1 MLMPNKMLAES
12 IAKRIVAKLPGE
24 NFAEQIPDFDIAY
37 AVQDDVASILQQS
50 FGGFAGYKIAW
61 NNAAQIAQLS
71 PNAPAVGHIFS
82 DQVRMSGVHFPAG
95 SFGQLVVE
103 PEIIAV
109 IGRDISGAEQTA
121 DTVVPFIAEFH
132 AGFEIMD
139 RRGSP
144 QALQAHPPSIVAN
157 NIFNN
162 GLVIGEHHEVNVDF
176 STIETIVHWDG
187 EEILRATNAAPQNP
201 ALAVATVANIL
212 AKRGKQL
219 HAGDKVLCG
228 THMPPFVV
236 EKGTLSVT
244 MGVLGGANFSYG

>member
-1 MLMPNKMLAES
+1 MLNKVLANN
-12 IAKRIVAKLPGE
+12 IAERIVAKLPGE
-24 NFAEQIPDFDIAY
+24 DIADQIPDFDTAY
-37 AVQDDVASILQQS
+37 AMQDEVASILQKS
-50 FGGFAGYKIAW
+50 YGNVAGYKIAW
-61 NNAAQIAQLS
+61 NSAAQIAELS
-71 PNAPAVGHIFS
+71 PNAPAVGHIFC
-82 DQVRMSGVHFPAG
+82 DQVQKSGVQFPAG

-109 IGRDISGAEQTA
+109 IGQEITDPEQTPE
-121 DTVVPFIAEFH
+121 TVLPHIAEFH

-144 QALQAHPPSIVAN
+144 QALQSHPPSIVAN

-162 GLVIGEHHEVNVDF
+162 GLVIGEHHEANVDF
-176 STIETIVHWDG
+176 SAIETVVHWDG
-187 EEILRATNAAPQNP
+187 KEILRATSAAPQNP

-212 AKRGKQL
+212 AKRGKHL
-219 HAGDKVLCG
+219 RAGDTVLCG

-244 MGVLGGANFSYG
+244 MGVLGGADFSYG